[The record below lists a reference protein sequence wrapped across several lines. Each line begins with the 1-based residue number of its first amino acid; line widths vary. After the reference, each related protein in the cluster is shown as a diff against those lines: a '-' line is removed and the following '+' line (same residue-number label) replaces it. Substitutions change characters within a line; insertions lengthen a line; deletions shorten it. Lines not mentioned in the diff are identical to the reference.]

1 MLLNITPSGNEFQRK
16 MLLEHSSKVRNIF
29 LVMLFLIPISIFI
42 GNHYAKPNE
51 DVVENNYMRN
61 VAKIVAI
68 NGEDYTTGN
77 IEKSQGTAFLLSDQ
91 SGITTGYL
99 FTARH
104 VIAESESKKVRLE
117 FPYIP
122 TEDGEPLITTA
133 SIVWTTDVAFDGSDV
148 NTLRYDVALLKLD
161 DFSVLPEDVSGFM
174 IGTEMQIKQ
183 EISIYGFPKDEGYAR
198 DGQIANTSYKGIE
211 DLFIL
216 SFDIDSGLSGAPI
229 YDESTG
235 EVLGIAIAKANNADL
250 QRICISLKR
259 ALELMD
265 QAGIKGLL
273 SE

>member
-16 MLLEHSSKVRNIF
+16 MLLEHSSKIRNFF
-29 LVMLFLIPISIFI
+29 LFTLFLIPLAIFV

-61 VAKIVAI
+61 VAMIVSF
-68 NGEDYTTGN
+68 NGEDYATGN
-77 IEKSQGTAFLLSDQ
+77 IETSQGTAFLVSNQ
-91 SGITTGYL
+91 SGITNGYL

-104 VIAESESKKVRLE
+104 VIDHTQTKQVALM
-117 FPYIP
+117 FPYI
-122 TEDGEPLITTA
+122 TNENDEPLVTTA

-161 DFSVLPEDVSGFM
+161 DLSVLPEDVSGFL
-174 IGTEMQIKQ
+174 IGTETQIKQ
-183 EISIYGFPKDEGYAR
+183 NISIYGFPKGEGYAQ

-211 DLFIL
+211 DLFTL
-216 SFDIDSGLSGAPI
+216 SFDIDSGLSGGPV

-235 EVLGIAIAKANNADL
+235 EALGIAIAEANFADL

-265 QAGIKGLL
+265 QAGIKELL

>member
-61 VAKIVAI
+61 VAMILVENAE
-68 NGEDYTTGN
+68 NSV
-77 IEKSQGTAFLLSDQ
+77 SQGTAFLVSNQ
-91 SGITTGYL
+91 SGITNGYL

-104 VIAESESKKVRLE
+104 VIDHTSTKQVALM
-117 FPYIP
+117 FPYI
-122 TEDGEPLITTA
+122 TNENDEPLVTTA

-161 DFSVLPEDVSGFM
+161 DLSVLPEDVSGFM
-174 IGTEMQIKQ
+174 IGTEAQVKQ
-183 EISIYGFPKDEGYAR
+183 EISIYGFPSSEGYAV
-198 DGQIANTSYKGIE
+198 DGQIANTSFNGIE
-211 DLFIL
+211 DLFTL
-216 SFDIDSGLSGAPI
+216 SFQIDGGASGSPI
-229 YDESTG
+229 YDETTG
-235 EVLGIAIAKANNADL
+235 EALGIAIASAKHTDL
-250 QRICISLKR
+250 QNICISLKR